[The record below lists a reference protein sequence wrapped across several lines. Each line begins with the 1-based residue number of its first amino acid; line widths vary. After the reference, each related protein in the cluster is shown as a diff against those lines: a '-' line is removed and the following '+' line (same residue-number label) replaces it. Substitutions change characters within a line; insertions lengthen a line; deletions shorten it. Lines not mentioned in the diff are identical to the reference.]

1 MSRIVWKP
9 PHPPR
14 LPSTVWINKHADL
27 QPHLPFGGAKFSGLG
42 SELGEEGLKEF
53 TQVQVLNMAR

>member
-1 MSRIVWKP
+1 MESGSVW
-9 PHPPR
+9 
-14 LPSTVWINKHADL
+14 VNKHADL
-27 QPHLPFGGAKFSGLG
+27 RPDLPFGGAKFSGVG